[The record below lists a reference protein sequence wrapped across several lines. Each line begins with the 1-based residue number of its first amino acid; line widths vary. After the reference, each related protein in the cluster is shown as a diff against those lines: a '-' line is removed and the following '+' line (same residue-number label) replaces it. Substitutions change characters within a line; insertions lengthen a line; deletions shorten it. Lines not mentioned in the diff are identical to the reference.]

1 MRFLGPPLVLTILFI
16 AGICGLVDELGWI
29 RSLTLTFGGTVQA
42 AAAVLSAFMAG
53 LALGSWIGGI
63 LADRFRPLLVLGFA
77 QGALGLLSFGLVPF
91 FSVLPGFYAFVIAYF
106 KIGHAAVLPLRMF
119 LSLAVLIIPASLIAM
134 VFPLITKIRSSGR
147 MPGANVGIIYGI
159 DTLGAFLGAGLAGFV
174 FLRLF
179 GNAATLCAAAG
190 GNCVL
195 GALCFLY
202 VKNRPVKAGGLDEKE
217 TTAEN
222 AVSAARQPPARNLLA
237 AAFAL
242 SGAAALSYELLVTKA
257 LVHVLQMRI
266 YSVTI
271 MLMCFLGGMGLGSL
285 LCKRFLSSVRSPL
298 WWFAGAQALC
308 ALLGLSLPLQFP
320 AVPFIKNSLDRLLLP
335 VQHLGAGWIA
345 DALACFGVLFIPALV
360 MGATLPLLVE
370 AVKLRAR
377 HIGREVGALYCFNT
391 AGAVFGVLFTTFVI
405 LPKVSYTAAFG
416 VAAAMN
422 CIASFLA
429 VISCKEVRGMY
440 RGAFTLTLLVLS
452 TVIAIFSVQ
461 SPLERT
467 LLARTPDPK
476 HDQVRFFK
484 EGPSGSVAVVRTA
497 DQRVGFSDQ
506 MLVNGHLEGGSDI
519 GSLRAFQLLG
529 NLPFFYHAQSR
540 RPLRVLVLA
549 FGMGITLGQ
558 VSNHAVD
565 SLTCVELVPEV
576 LAAGPYFADYNES
589 VLSKKNISVNIEDAR
604 NFLLATDREFDII
617 IMDATHPTHGDSWML
632 YTYECYRDVK
642 RRLAPGGVM
651 AQWIPLHGMT
661 PEAYFSVLH
670 TAQTVFPHLSLWSS
684 PESGHSIIVGAPD
697 SGGIDAGRVMDW
709 AADSSARRGFEAAEI
724 PDAFTFLSYFITG
737 EAALSGLT
745 AKSALNTDD
754 LAPVQFARSF
764 VLTSES
770 AALYRALSDLKLNFG
785 ITSNWAAGLDS
796 ASGVRLLAANQAAM
810 LDRAGMGFRQM
821 EPFVKDEYRPEMQR
835 KILAVYRQ
843 ALDTYPEDRDAS
855 LFLGLSPKRLRQE

>member
-1 MRFLGPPLVLTILFI
+1 MTILFF
-16 AGICGLVDELGWI
+16 AGVCGLVDELGWI

-77 QGALGLLSFGLVPF
+77 QGALGLLSFCLVPF
-91 FSVLPGFYAFVIAYF
+91 FSVVPKFYAFVFTYF
-106 KIGHAAVLPLRMF
+106 KIGHVAALPIRVLLSMAVLM
-119 LSLAVLIIPASLIAM
+119 IPASLIAM

-147 MPGANVGIIYGI
+147 RPGANVGIIYGI
-159 DTLGAFLGAGLAGFV
+159 DTLGAFLGAGLAGF
-174 FLRLF
+174 FLLRLL
-179 GNAATLCAAAG
+179 GNAATLYAAAG
-190 GNCVL
+190 TNCVL
-195 GALCFLY
+195 SALCFLY
-202 VKNRPVKAGGLDEKE
+202 VKNRPVKDMDVDEKE
-217 TTAEN
+217 TATEN
-222 AVSAARQPPARNLLA
+222 VAPAARQAPAPARNLLA

-271 MLMCFLGGMGLGSL
+271 MLMCFLGGMGVGSL
-285 LCKRFLSSVRSPL
+285 LCKKFLSTVRSPL
-298 WWFAGAQALC
+298 RWFAGAQALC
-308 ALLGLSLPLQFP
+308 ALFGLSLPLQFS
-320 AVPFIKNSLDRLLLP
+320 AVPFIKNSLDRFLLP
-335 VQHLGAGWIA
+335 VQHLGMGWIA
-345 DALACFGVLFIPALV
+345 DALACMGVLFIPALV
-360 MGATLPLLVE
+360 MGATLPLLVD
-370 AVKLRAR
+370 AVRPQSR
-377 HIGREVGALYCFNT
+377 RIGREVGALYCFNT
-391 AGAVFGVLFTTFVI
+391 AGAMFGILFTTFVI
-405 LPKVSYTAAFG
+405 LPRASYTAAFG

-422 CIASFLA
+422 IIASFMA
-429 VISCKEVRGMY
+429 IISYKEVRGMY
-440 RGAFTLTLLVLS
+440 RGVFTLTLLALS
-452 TVIAIFSVQ
+452 TVIAIFSLQ

-467 LLARTPDPK
+467 LLSRTPDPA
-476 HDQVRFFK
+476 HDHVRFFK

-519 GSLRAFQLLG
+519 ASLRAFQLLG
-529 NLPFFYHAQSR
+529 NLPFFYHAQTR

-558 VSNHAVD
+558 VSNHGVD

-589 VLSKKNISVNIEDAR
+589 VLSKKNILVNIEDAR
-604 NFLLATDREFDII
+604 NFLLATNRTFDII

-661 PEAYFSVLH
+661 PEAYFSVLR
-670 TAQTVFPHLSLWSS
+670 TAQAVFPHLSLWSS
-684 PESGHSIIVGAPD
+684 PESGHSIIVGSPD

-737 EAALSGLT
+737 EGALSGLT

-785 ITSNWAAGLDS
+785 ITSNGAAGLDS
-796 ASGVRLLAANQAAM
+796 ASGERLLAANQAAM

-821 EPFVKDEYRPEMQR
+821 EPFVKEEYRPEIRR